1 MLVRVN
7 TAGSDAAGWFMT
19 NPHDGITVG
28 SVTLRYSMLRR
39 GWLSPDGQVIK
50 NPLKAQRLAEQLNNK
65 REEA

>member
-1 MLVRVN
+1 M
-7 TAGSDAAGWFMT
+7 GWFMT

-50 NPLKAQRLAEQLNNK
+50 NPLKAQRIAEYLNSK
-65 REEA
+65 KVAA